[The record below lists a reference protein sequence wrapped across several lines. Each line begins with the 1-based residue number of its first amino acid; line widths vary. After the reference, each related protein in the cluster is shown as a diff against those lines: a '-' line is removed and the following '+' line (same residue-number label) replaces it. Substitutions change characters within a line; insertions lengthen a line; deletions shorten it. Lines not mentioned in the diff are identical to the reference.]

1 MSKHN
6 MTLAIPVNGGD
17 DEIELVISYEF
28 HREHGDYW
36 NKGIGTWEPGEAASV
51 EFLSA
56 KRPSDVG
63 PIDPLIQNTID
74 HIAQQW
80 LESDD
85 GQCAAKEE
93 ARDDIEADRE
103 EARERAYEE
112 RAGR

>member
-63 PIDPLIQNTID
+63 PIENA
-74 HIAQQW
+74 HA
-80 LESDD
+80 LE
-85 GQCAAKEE
+85 AMAKIYFVPYGEKRFGDAFE
-93 ARDDIEADRE
+93 FYFRTGTAP
-103 EARERAYEE
+103 
-112 RAGR
+112 